1 MGIIYPAKIPVKRIS
16 LPTKIGLLM
25 ILAVILL
32 SATGYLSYRNLSS
45 IVTSIR
51 VDVKPDLRL
60 LSIRQIS
67 MDLEKA
73 QNSIRIYTNTHD
85 TLDLQPY
92 YTIISNIDEKV
103 SRLRS
108 ECLNDTLVLL
118 QTDTISKLIEENI
131 VIWNQ
136 LLYLHNNHT
145 VFEYLKQL
153 SVRLDSSSVEARK
166 SEKNILKRVFSR
178 SSKNRLNEEEI
189 ISNLKEIQQ
198 QDSITKERLT
208 RREARLAVT
217 SSEIKEKFYDLIS
230 KIENEISGLINAK
243 ALAANKLATKTYIW
257 LAMFSVSGTLLA
269 ILVMLIII
277 RYVRKTHAYQIA
289 LQNSKVETERLA
301 RTKELFMANM
311 SHEIRTPVTAI
322 SGFTEQLLHETFDET
337 TTRTLKIIKSSSD
350 HLANIINDILDFSK
364 LQNGKLALEKVHF
377 NIAQILDDVYVLF
390 ERQALRNNT
399 RLSYSLSPDTPQV
412 LLGDPYR
419 LKQIIIN
426 LVGNS
431 VKFTQNGKVH
441 FSVFCVLKQAEEI
454 ELVLE
459 FIDTGIGI
467 DETKINLIFEDF
479 TQEEMSTTR
488 KYGGTGL
495 GLSIVKKLIELH
507 TGSIDCIS
515 RKNHGTKITCHI
527 PYFKG
532 DEKKVKKDVEQP
544 LYIPEEIR
552 NLKVLIVD
560 DEEYNRLLFKT
571 ILTRWNVKYSEAS
584 NGMEALELLKSDRYD
599 LLFMDARMPGI
610 DGLKATQLIR
620 NEMNITESEMPVIC
634 ISAASVSEDW
644 QKYRKAGMNAFL
656 PKPFT
661 EEMLLTTV
669 LSVIKDYATDTI
681 TANDN
686 EEKIE
691 PAASEKINLHNLY
704 HISGGDEQFVKQ
716 MLVSFIDS
724 TQKGL
729 KEMKEA
735 AFSGRLDSVA
745 DLAHK
750 MLPPSRHIGAADLCN
765 LLRKIEE
772 SIQKKAEPGSIVTLT
787 NESILEFESITELL
801 KEHITKIG

>member
-1 MGIIYPAKIPVKRIS
+1 LGIIYPAKIPVKRIS

-25 ILAVILL
+25 ILAVSLL

-208 RREARLAVT
+208 RRESRLAVT

-289 LQNSKVETERLA
+289 LQNSKVETEKLA

-441 FSVFCVLKQAEEI
+441 FSVCCVKKQAEEI
-454 ELVLE
+454 ELVME

-552 NLKVLIVD
+552 NLKILIAD

-620 NEMNITESEMPVIC
+620 NEMNITESQMPVIC

>member
-25 ILAVILL
+25 ILAVSLL

-208 RREARLAVT
+208 RRESRLAVT

-289 LQNSKVETERLA
+289 LQNSKVETEKLA

-441 FSVFCVLKQAEEI
+441 FSVCCVKKQAEEI
-454 ELVLE
+454 ELVME

-552 NLKVLIVD
+552 NLKILIAD

-620 NEMNITESEMPVIC
+620 NEMNITESQMPVIC

-765 LLRKIEE
+765 LLRNIEE